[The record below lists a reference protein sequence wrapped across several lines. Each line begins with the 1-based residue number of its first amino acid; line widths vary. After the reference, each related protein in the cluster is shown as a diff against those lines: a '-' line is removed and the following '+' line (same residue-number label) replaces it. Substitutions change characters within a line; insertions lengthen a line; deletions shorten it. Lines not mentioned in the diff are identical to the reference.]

1 MAGTATMKIPS
12 SPNGVILFA
21 HGSRDPQWHRPI
33 EAVAERIRANDP
45 TRIVV
50 CAYLELS
57 QPDLPTA
64 AATLIGQGAQHIR
77 IVPLFLGMGKHARED
92 LPTITAT
99 LRAQHHATEFE
110 LCPAVGENPLLLDT
124 LCAIALQ
131 GSSSAA
137 AST

>member
-1 MAGTATMKIPS
+1 MTTTPPS
-12 SPNGVILFA
+12 RAIILFA
-21 HGSRDPQWHRPI
+21 HGSRDPLWHRPI
-33 EAVAERIRANDP
+33 ERVADRIRAQSP
-45 TRIVV
+45 GMTVV

-64 AATLIGQGAQHIR
+64 AQKLIAEGIQKIR

-92 LPTITAT
+92 LPLITQT
-99 LRAQHHATEFE
+99 LRTEHPETAFE

-131 GSSSAA
+131 SQGKSDGSL
-137 AST
+137 

>member
-1 MAGTATMKIPS
+1 MAGTAKMKLPT
-12 SPNGVILFA
+12 PPQGVILFA

-33 EAVAERIRANDP
+33 EAVAERIRTNDP

-64 AATLIGQGAQHIR
+64 AATLIGQGVQHIR

-92 LPTITAT
+92 LPAITAA
-99 LRAQHHATEFE
+99 LRAQHRTTAFE

-124 LCAIALQ
+124 LCTIALQ
-131 GSSSAA
+131 DFPSAA

>member
-1 MAGTATMKIPS
+1 MAGTATMKTPS

-45 TRIVV
+45 TRIVA

-64 AATLIGQGAQHIR
+64 AATLIGQGVQHIR

-92 LPTITAT
+92 LPEITAT
-99 LRAQHHATEFE
+99 LRAQHRDTDFE

-124 LCAIALQ
+124 LCTIALQ
-131 GSSSAA
+131 GPAPAA
-137 AST
+137 ALT